1 MLPAKRRQ
9 CVFLPVA
16 EQNKAAGSWVNAI
29 KRATKEGKESA
40 LEVRLAEA
48 ASRKRAWM
56 VDALQEAASAGHKV
70 VVLTGRRNDVDVL
83 GAAAKK
89 AMPDHTAR
97 IWHTRGE
104 DSPADRDATCQ
115 AWLTSPGPAFLI
127 ATGDSIGESLNLQD
141 ADLMIVAM
149 LPWTPGQ
156 VMQYEGRV
164 ARLGQQRPVLIQ
176 YVIAE
181 ETVDERVAEMLLNK
195 LPSVAQLTGDNDVAL
210 LRQSLTG
217 MDDKEGLVDEVAAM
231 LDQLDISDIV
241 IDGDE

>member
-1 MLPAKRRQ
+1 M
-9 CVFLPVA
+9 
-16 EQNKAAGSWVNAI
+16 S
-29 KRATKEGKESA
+29 
-40 LEVRLAEA
+40 
-48 ASRKRAWM
+48 
-56 VDALQEAASAGHKV
+56 H
-70 VVLTGRRNDVDVL
+70 
-83 GAAAKK
+83 
-89 AMPDHTAR
+89 
-97 IWHTRGE
+97 
-104 DSPADRDATCQ
+104 
-115 AWLTSPGPAFLI
+115 GPAFLI

-195 LPSVAQLTGDNDVAL
+195 LPSVAQLTGDGDVEM

-217 MDDKEGLVDEVAAM
+217 MENKDALVDEVAAM
-231 LDQLDISDIV
+231 LEHLDLSDIV
-241 IDGDE
+241 IGSEA